1 MLAAVSALS
10 FAQSTDLVITPRFEG
25 EMTKFDKEQAEFG
38 FGMSSLYTFVDGT
51 FKDERFSYSAS
62 FHLLSSDPKSLYS
75 YEFPCMNGTPVDWAY
90 FAYDGDI
97 FGASLGKIVLNTG
110 LFEYDANDVDCYSP
124 LVSSTWNNCLTYQ
137 YGVAAR
143 LTPWEGQS
151 FEAQFTS
158 SPLMESFKD
167 KDFAWSL
174 NWRGEFGNFSTNIGF
189 NRQRYTYDEGK
200 HGFVTMF
207 SASAKYDFEK
217 CNLSVE
223 ATNGGMGEFK
233 DWSGSE
239 FIGRFNFTGND
250 LIHAGAMFGI
260 QYLEKPIYGLYVE
273 CYPLRNE
280 DLRIHGAVSRR
291 SCLFEEEFSYRT
303 ATVASLGVTYNLNF
317 HFGK

>member
-75 YEFPCMNGTPVDWAY
+75 YESPCMNGTPVDWAY

-97 FGASLGKIVLNTG
+97 FGASVGKIIFNTG
-110 LFEYDANDVDCYSP
+110 LFEFDANDVDCYSP
-124 LVSSTWNNCLTYQ
+124 MVSSTWNNCLTYQ

-158 SPLMESFKD
+158 SPLMVKFSD

-174 NWRGEFGNFSTNIGF
+174 NWRGEFGKFSTNVAF
-189 NRQRYTYDEGK
+189 NRQRYTVETGVHD
-200 HGFVTMF
+200 FVTMF
-207 SASAKYDFEK
+207 TVSAKYDFEK
-217 CNLSVE
+217 CNVSVE
-223 ATNGGMGEFK
+223 TTNGGFGKFS

-239 FIGRFNFTGND
+239 FLGRVNFTGHD
-250 LIHAGAMFGI
+250 LFHAGALLGL
-260 QYLEKPIYGLYVE
+260 QYLHKAIFGLYVE
-273 CYPLRNE
+273 CYPLHSE

-291 SCLFEEEFSYRT
+291 SFLPEVGAGYPM